1 MQTHTPRIPWL
12 PALLLVLSVLSGCS
26 ADKSS
31 DFAPN
36 ANNGTGGSLARFAI
50 VDNHLYTVSNSHLKV
65 FDISQP
71 RLPRQVQDVKL
82 GFNIET
88 IFPYNGM
95 LFIGSR
101 TGMQIYDN
109 ANPVQPVK
117 LAEYR
122 HVQSCDPVVVQ
133 GSYAYV
139 TLRDGTDCRFG
150 QNMLD
155 VINISNP
162 RTPLLEKTFPMLNPH
177 GLGIDGNVLFVCEG
191 DHGLKVFDATDPVNL
206 VEKQFIKG
214 IRTYDVIP
222 RNKVL
227 LVVGKDGLM
236 QYDYRDADNLK
247 LLSMIP
253 LAN

>member
-1 MQTHTPRIPWL
+1 MQKHILWL
-12 PALLLVLSVLSGCS
+12 PVLLLVVLSALSGCS
-26 ADKSS
+26 DSKADM
-31 DFAPN
+31 APS
-36 ANNGTGGSLARFAI
+36 ANNGVGGSMARFAI
-50 VDNHLYTVSNSHLKV
+50 MDNYLYTVSNSTMKV
-65 FDISQP
+65 FDISQAQQ
-71 RLPRQVQDVKL
+71 PRQVNSVKL
-82 GFNIET
+82 GLNIET
-88 IFPYNGM
+88 IFPYNNM

-101 TGMQIYDN
+101 TGMHIYDN
-109 ANPVQPVK
+109 ANPTQPVF
-117 LAEYR
+117 LSQYQ

-150 QNMLD
+150 QNLLD
-155 VINISNP
+155 VINIANP
-162 RTPLLEKTFPMLNPH
+162 RVPVRERTFPMLNPH

-214 IRTYDVIP
+214 VRTYDVIP
-222 RNKVL
+222 YNKVM

-236 QYDYRDADNLK
+236 QYDYSDANNPR

>member
-1 MQTHTPRIPWL
+1 MQKHTLWL
-12 PALLLVLSVLSGCS
+12 PVLLLVVLSALSGCS

-31 DFAPN
+31 EVSPN
-36 ANNGTGGSLARFAI
+36 ANNGVGGSLARFAI
-50 VDNHLYTVSNSHLKV
+50 VDNYLYTVSNSNLKV
-65 FDISQP
+65 FDINQP
-71 RLPRQVQDVKL
+71 QQPRQVQDVKL
-82 GFNIET
+82 GVNIET
-88 IFPYNGM
+88 IFPYKQM
-95 LFIGSR
+95 LFIGSQ
-101 TGMQIYDN
+101 TGMHIYDN
-109 ANPVQPVK
+109 ANPLQPVF
-117 LAEYR
+117 LSQYQ

-133 GSYAYV
+133 GNYAYV

-150 QNMLD
+150 QNLLD
-155 VINISNP
+155 VIDISNP
-162 RTPLLEKTFPMLNPH
+162 RAPMQLRTFPMLNPH

-206 VEKQFIKG
+206 VEKQFLKD

-222 RNKVL
+222 RNNVL

-236 QYDYRDADNLK
+236 QYDYSDVNNPK